1 MTDKTNPESES
12 ISPENTEPQVTETNS
27 VSGAQVGEGEKLQI
41 ELSSMHDKYLR
52 LAADF
57 ENFKRNARRDRE
69 ELRQTAGRDIIV
81 DLLDVLDDCDRA
93 EKQLLALSLEE
104 QKNVEGTLLV
114 FNKLRRVLQQKG
126 VKPME
131 TAGDEFDVE
140 KHEAIS
146 RLEVPEEKKNKV
158 IEELV
163 KGYYLNEK
171 LIRFA
176 KVVVGI

>member
-1 MTDKTNPESES
+1 MTDNTNLESNSPEKTETTEAESNSISES
-12 ISPENTEPQVTETNS
+12 
-27 VSGAQVGEGEKLQI
+27 QVGDGEKLKL
-41 ELSSMHDKYLR
+41 ELNEMQDKYLR

-93 EKQLLALSLEE
+93 EKQLLTLTVEE

-126 VKPME
+126 VKAME
-131 TAGDEFDVE
+131 SAGAEFDVE

-146 RLEVPEEKKNKV
+146 RLEVPEEKKDKV